1 MPQPRRETN
10 NTLREALDLLSFL
23 VPLVGI
29 LYSESQVTQS
39 HIPLPKQLLMV
50 VIAELK
56 FMCVATFYVSMNFVP
71 FIIPFLIYQAYALD
85 S

>member
-1 MPQPRRETN
+1 MESYFSSTRLILFDPPLTSAET
-10 NTLREALDLLSFL
+10 T
-23 VPLVGI
+23 V
-29 LYSESQVTQS
+29 
-39 HIPLPKQLLMV
+39 LMV

>member
-1 MPQPRRETN
+1 
-10 NTLREALDLLSFL
+10 
-23 VPLVGI
+23 
-29 LYSESQVTQS
+29 
-39 HIPLPKQLLMV
+39 MV

>member
-1 MPQPRRETN
+1 MV
-10 NTLREALDLLSFL
+10 AL
-23 VPLVGI
+23 
-29 LYSESQVTQS
+29 
-39 HIPLPKQLLMV
+39 
-50 VIAELK
+50 AELK

>member
-1 MPQPRRETN
+1 MEPKPRLSSSNPFIFADASLFTQIMV
-10 NTLREALDLLSFL
+10 AL
-23 VPLVGI
+23 
-29 LYSESQVTQS
+29 
-39 HIPLPKQLLMV
+39 
-50 VIAELK
+50 AELK